1 MDSSNSAPRTRVED
15 VTRNFIKDRIISG
28 IRGVRQGVSERVLEE
43 LIILGRQVIR
53 NEPGQLQSAPTSF
66 LTLSTPITKLL
77 LEPPNL
83 SNERD
88 VNFSPHNSEP
98 EGRSVSAYYLVVPF
112 RAEIH
117 SEKREETLY
126 PA

>member
-1 MDSSNSAPRTRVED
+1 MVINVDSSNCAPRTRVED
-15 VTRNFIKDRIISG
+15 VTRNFIKDRIIGG

-77 LEPPNL
+77 LEPPNR
-83 SNERD
+83 SNELY
-88 VNFSPHNSEP
+88 VSCSPHNS
-98 EGRSVSAYYLVVPF
+98 
-112 RAEIH
+112 
-117 SEKREETLY
+117 
-126 PA
+126 